1 MGRKDLLLLAA
12 VILTGV
18 VLQLLFIAVDGKD
31 TPGRA
36 AAAFTKA
43 CYALDESA
51 LNQLCTAK
59 RPDDADHLADYLNG
73 VDKEAAE
80 LGFNRNYM
88 RMQLTNIRTDTI
100 SRDDTTA
107 RVKVSA
113 GMKRCIHPVFT
124 IVARLFRIGKT
135 YQLEQTVNLV
145 KEDGTW
151 KVCNRPIDISG
162 NRAG

>member
-1 MGRKDLLLLAA
+1 MGRKDLILLVA

-18 VLQLLFIAVDGKD
+18 IFQLLFIAVDGRD

-43 CYALDESA
+43 CYALDEST

-59 RPDDADHLADYLNG
+59 QSDNADMLNDYLYA
-73 VDKEAAE
+73 VDQEAAE

-100 SRDDTTA
+100 SLDDTTA

-113 GMKRCIHPVFT
+113 SAKRCIHPAFT
-124 IVARLFRIGKT
+124 IVARLFRIGKI

-145 KEDGTW
+145 KEDGIW
-151 KVCNRPIDISG
+151 KVCNHPFDIAG
-162 NRAG
+162 NRIG

>member
-1 MGRKDLLLLAA
+1 MGRKDLILLVA
-12 VILTGV
+12 VIFTGV
-18 VLQLLFIAVDGKD
+18 VFQLFFIAVDERD

-43 CYALDESA
+43 CYALDEST

-59 RPDDADHLADYLNG
+59 QSDDADMLDDYLDA
-73 VDKEAAE
+73 VDQEAAE

-100 SRDDTTA
+100 RLNDTTA
-107 RVKVSA
+107 MVKVSA
-113 GMKRCIHPVFT
+113 SAKRYIHPAFT
-124 IVARLFRIGKT
+124 IVARLFRIGKI

-145 KEDGTW
+145 KEDGIW
-151 KVCNRPIDISG
+151 KVCDHPFDISG
-162 NRAG
+162 NRVG

>member
-1 MGRKDLLLLAA
+1 MGRKDLILLVA

-18 VLQLLFIAVDGKD
+18 IFQLLFIAVDGRD
-31 TPGRA
+31 TSGRA

-43 CYALDESA
+43 CYALDEST

-59 RPDDADHLADYLNG
+59 QSDNADMLDDYLYA
-73 VDKEAAE
+73 VDQEAAE

-100 SRDDTTA
+100 SLDDTTA

-113 GMKRCIHPVFT
+113 SAKRCIHPAFT
-124 IVARLFRIGKT
+124 IVARLFRIGKI

-145 KEDGTW
+145 KEDGIW
-151 KVCNRPIDISG
+151 KVCNHPFDIAG
-162 NRAG
+162 NRIG

>member
-1 MGRKDLLLLAA
+1 MGRKDLILLVA

-18 VLQLLFIAVDGKD
+18 IFQLLFIAVDGRD

-43 CYALDESA
+43 CYALDEST

-59 RPDDADHLADYLNG
+59 QSDDADMLDDYLYA
-73 VDKEAAE
+73 VDQEAAE

-100 SRDDTTA
+100 SLDDTTA

-113 GMKRCIHPVFT
+113 SAKRCIHPAFT
-124 IVARLFRIGKT
+124 IVARLFRIGKI

-145 KEDGTW
+145 KEDGIW
-151 KVCNRPIDISG
+151 KVCNHPFDIAG
-162 NRAG
+162 NRIG

>member
-1 MGRKDLLLLAA
+1 MGRKDLILLAA
-12 VILTGV
+12 VILIGV
-18 VLQLLFIAVDGKD
+18 VLQLLFIAVDGRD

-59 RPDDADHLADYLNG
+59 QADAADLTADYLNDI
-73 VDKEAAE
+73 DKEAAE
-80 LGFNRNYM
+80 LGFSRNYM

-100 SRDDTTA
+100 SRDDTSA

-113 GMKRCIHPVFT
+113 SMKRCIHPVFT
-124 IVARLFRIGKT
+124 LVARFFRIGKT
-135 YQLEQTVNLV
+135 YQIEQTVNLV
-145 KEDGTW
+145 KEDGIW
-151 KVCNRPIDISG
+151 KVCDRLIEI
-162 NRAG
+162 